1 MTKSEKKRRLS
12 AIDERLESLYP
23 DAECALKFGGDGWR
37 LLVMGRLSA
46 QCTDARVN
54 KVSET
59 LFERYK
65 TPHEMAEADVGELR
79 EIIKSCGLY
88 KMKARNLIDSSRM
101 LVDRFSGVIPN
112 DIDVLCTLPGVG
124 RKIANLLVG
133 DLYHAPAI
141 VADTHFIRIMGRLGM
156 YREGEKNP
164 EKIERII
171 REIFPA
177 ERGSDL
183 CHRVV
188 LFGREVCTARSPACE
203 RCPLSDLCRKREVD
217 AKKNGKV

>member
-1 MTKSEKKRRLS
+1 MTKSEKKKRLLM
-12 AIDERLESLYP
+12 IDERLAALYP

-54 KVSET
+54 KVSEE
-59 LFERYK
+59 LFERYR
-65 TPHEMAEADVGELR
+65 TPEDMANADIDELSELIR
-79 EIIKSCGLY
+79 SCGLY

-101 LVDRFSGVIPN
+101 LVEEFSGVIPN
-112 DIDVLCTLPGVG
+112 DIDALCRLPGVG

-156 YREGEKNP
+156 YPESEKNP
-164 EKIERII
+164 ERIERII
-171 REIFPA
+171 RGLFPV

-188 LFGREVCTARSPACE
+188 LFGREICSARSPLCD
-203 RCPLSDLCRKREVD
+203 RCPLSDICKRRERELSE
-217 AKKNGKV
+217 NGKI

>member
-1 MTKSEKKRRLS
+1 MTKSEKKKRLLM
-12 AIDERLESLYP
+12 IDERLSELYP

-54 KVSET
+54 KVSEK
-59 LFERYK
+59 LFERYR
-65 TPHEMAEADVGELR
+65 TPEDMAKADIDELSEVIR
-79 EIIKSCGLY
+79 SCGLY

-101 LVDRFSGVIPN
+101 LVEEFSGVIPN
-112 DIDVLCTLPGVG
+112 DIDALCRLPGVG
-124 RKIANLLVG
+124 RKIANLFVG

-156 YREGEKNP
+156 YPESEKNP
-164 EKIERII
+164 ERIERII
-171 REIFPA
+171 RGLFPA

-188 LFGREVCTARSPACE
+188 LFGREICSARSPLCD
-203 RCPLSDLCRKREVD
+203 RCPLSDICKRRERELSE
-217 AKKNGKV
+217 NGKI

>member
-1 MTKSEKKRRLS
+1 MTKSEKKKRLLM
-12 AIDERLESLYP
+12 IDERLAALYP

-54 KVSET
+54 KVSEE
-59 LFERYK
+59 LFERYR
-65 TPHEMAEADVGELR
+65 TPEDMANADIDELSEVIR
-79 EIIKSCGLY
+79 SCGLY
-88 KMKARNLIDSSRM
+88 RMKARNLIDSSRM
-101 LVDRFSGVIPN
+101 LVEEFSGVIPN
-112 DIDVLCTLPGVG
+112 DIDALCRLPGVG

-156 YREGEKNP
+156 YPESEKNP
-164 EKIERII
+164 ERIERII
-171 REIFPA
+171 RGLFPA

-188 LFGREVCTARSPACE
+188 LFGREICSARSPLCD
-203 RCPLSDLCRKREVD
+203 RCPLSDICKRRERELSE
-217 AKKNGKV
+217 NGKI

>member
-1 MTKSEKKRRLS
+1 MTKSEKKKRLLM
-12 AIDERLESLYP
+12 IDERLAALYP

-54 KVSET
+54 KVSEE
-59 LFERYK
+59 LFERYR
-65 TPHEMAEADVGELR
+65 TPEDMANADIDELSELIR
-79 EIIKSCGLY
+79 SCGLY

-101 LVDRFSGVIPN
+101 LVEEFSGVIPN
-112 DIDVLCTLPGVG
+112 DIDTLCRLPGVG

-156 YREGEKNP
+156 YPESEKNP
-164 EKIERII
+164 ERIERII
-171 REIFPA
+171 RGLFPA

-188 LFGREVCTARSPACE
+188 LFGREICSARSPICD
-203 RCPLSDLCRKREVD
+203 RCPLSDICKRRERELS
-217 AKKNGKV
+217 KNGKI

>member
-1 MTKSEKKRRLS
+1 MTKAEKRERMLR
-12 AIDERLESLYP
+12 IEERLNAFYP
-23 DAECALKFGGDGWR
+23 HAECALKFGGDGWR

-59 LFERYK
+59 LFEKYK
-65 TPHEMAEADVGELR
+65 TPEEMAAADITELEDMIR
-79 EIIKSCGLY
+79 SCGLY
-88 KMKARNLIDSSRM
+88 KMKARDLIGASKM
-101 LVDRFSGVIPN
+101 LTEEFGGVIPN
-112 DIDVLCTLPGVG
+112 DIDTLCRLPGVG

-133 DLYHAPAI
+133 DLYHGPAI
-141 VADTHFIRIMGRLGM
+141 VCDTHFMRIMARLGM
-156 YREGEKNP
+156 YPEKEKNP

-171 REIFPA
+171 RDVFPA

-188 LFGREVCTARSPACE
+188 QFGRDICSARSPLCDS
-203 RCPLSDLCRKREVD
+203 CPLSDICKKHAGDL
-217 AKKNGKV
+217 KKNGKM